1 MLNLHQINVFLEAA
15 ETLNFTRAA
24 QRLEMTQPSVSQHI
38 QALEQHFGIDLF
50 IRSGRSLELT
60 EAGFTLAQLAREMRF
75 LSNHIEEKMAS
86 VQGDVYGHLFV
97 GCSTTTGRYLLPRL
111 LAEFHREFPQVR
123 ATCQVVSPNQAAQM
137 LCDGKVHLAL
147 TSVPELCKEAELCKF
162 LTDTIY
168 LVAPLNHPIAS
179 KAKIAPQELYENEFI
194 LPEEN
199 TETFVA
205 VQEAIYQI
213 GISIYQ
219 LKPLMILG
227 SPEAIGLAV
236 KEGVGIGFVSN
247 VIYQKIIKDQVKVIP
262 VRGLN
267 IHQDIFIGRS
277 TNRACTQA
285 QEAFWEFVIKKKDS
299 IQEEFNAEQ
308 LSLLELS

>member
-1 MLNLHQINVFLEAA
+1 MLNLHQINVFLEAS
-15 ETLNFTRAA
+15 ETLNFTQAA

-38 QALEQHFGIDLF
+38 QALEQYFGIDLF

-60 EAGFTLAQLAREMRF
+60 EAGFTLAQLARELLF

-86 VQGDVYGHLFV
+86 VQGDVCGHLFV
-97 GCSTTTGRYLLPRL
+97 GCSTTTGRYLLPKL

-168 LVAPLNHPIAS
+168 LVAPLNHPITTKS
-179 KAKIAPQELYENEFI
+179 KVAPQELYENEFI
-194 LPEEN
+194 LPEVN
-199 TETFVA
+199 TETFSA
-205 VQEAIYQI
+205 VQESFNQI

-219 LKPLMILG
+219 LKPLMVLG

-236 KEGVGIGFVSN
+236 KEGIGIGFVSN
-247 VIYQKIIKDQVKVIP
+247 VIYQKIIKDQVKIIP
-262 VRGLN
+262 IRGLN

-277 TNRACTQA
+277 TNRACTLA
-285 QEAFWEFVIKKKDS
+285 QEAFWEFITNKKDS

-308 LSLLELS
+308 LSLVELS